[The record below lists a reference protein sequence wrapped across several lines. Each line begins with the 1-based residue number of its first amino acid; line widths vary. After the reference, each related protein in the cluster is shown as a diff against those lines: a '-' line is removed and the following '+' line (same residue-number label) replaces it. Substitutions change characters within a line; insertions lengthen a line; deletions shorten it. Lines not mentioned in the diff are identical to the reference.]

1 MELERE
7 WQGCGAAGG
16 FNGCAG
22 MCLSGMP
29 GSESRHSIN
38 SPETKIAKV

>member
-7 WQGCGAAGG
+7 RQSCGAAGG
-16 FNGCAG
+16 FNGC
-22 MCLSGMP
+22 LSGRP

-38 SPETKIAKV
+38 TSETKIAKV